1 MSVCSAAADKHC
13 NSELSTTL
21 TSAEALTGATQTLV
35 SMITAYAVEKIAPV
49 SI

>member
-13 NSELSTTL
+13 HSELTTL

-35 SMITAYAVEKIAPV
+35 LMITAYAVEKIAPV